1 MRLREVRPSE
11 ELYTSRHARLHNFP
25 HRRHLEPVDLVAIA
39 VDIDAVI
46 EVETVADADLPGD
59 WRTYPAPPSLSILEG
74 MTTLGVRR
82 YVPLLG
88 VMELTFATLFVIP
101 ATFKLG
107 FVLASC
113 YFAGA
118 IATELSHD
126 ALKVNP
132 FIPIVLLWIGA
143 FIRDRSIL
151 F

>member
-1 MRLREVRPSE
+1 MIVELLATWIPALLIALSGVLKLSGNPKVLETMR
-11 ELYTSRHARLHNFP
+11 
-25 HRRHLEPVDLVAIA
+25 
-39 VDIDAVI
+39 
-46 EVETVADADLPGD
+46 
-59 WRTYPAPPSLSILEG
+59 
-74 MTTLGVRR
+74 TLGVGR

-88 VMELTFATLFVIP
+88 VMELAFATLFVIP

-132 FIPIVLLWIGA
+132 FIPMVVLWIGA
-143 FIRDRSIL
+143 LIRDRSIL

>member
-1 MRLREVRPSE
+1 MTVQALATWVPALLIGLSGVMK
-11 ELYTSRHARLHNFP
+11 LAGFP
-25 HRRHLEPVDLVAIA
+25 KLL
-39 VDIDAVI
+39 DA
-46 EVETVADADLPGD
+46 
-59 WRTYPAPPSLSILEG
+59 
-74 MTTLGVRR
+74 MTMLGLRR

-88 VMELTFATLFVIP
+88 MMELGFAALFVIP

-126 ALKVNP
+126 ALKMNP
-132 FIPIVLLWIGA
+132 FVPLVVLWVGA